1 MVQCVPPRHRSSNLL
16 YYSIGYAL
24 VTSYRALVLLS
35 APSVADTATVRTD
48 TGLVQG
54 VLDDD
59 VIVYKEPLAGKCGH
73 GHESTPRPRTADILL
88 LFSSKYKV
96 GKSQWPGIAK
106 LARVQ
111 PKDRA
116 SDVHRTDIRSRHDAG
131 FARAFSD
138 GHLHEREEGSVIAPP
153 KTIAGSRAVP
163 HWEQIFRT

>member
-1 MVQCVPPRHRSSNLL
+1 MGTNQRP
-16 YYSIGYAL
+16 
-24 VTSYRALVLLS
+24 
-35 APSVADTATVRTD
+35 D
-48 TGLVQG
+48 
-54 VLDDD
+54 
-59 VIVYKEPLAGKCGH
+59 LA
-73 GHESTPRPRTADILL
+73 RQDILL

-116 SDVHRTDIRSRHDAG
+116 SDVHRTDIRGRHDAG